1 MSDLLY
7 LVHIYKR
14 VYTLLSKQD
23 QRKFNK
29 KEFNTKIEKNI
40 FLKEFYKARGDY
52 VNKKQL
58 KKPAVAGFRLRLI
71 DLDTSIGSNNRSDI
85 GDISDIETEEI

>member
-1 MSDLLY
+1 MKLFGFTERT
-7 LVHIYKR
+7 H
-14 VYTLLSKQD
+14 
-23 QRKFNK
+23 
-29 KEFNTKIEKNI
+29 
-40 FLKEFYKARGDY
+40 Y